1 MSDLDAVPAYTRM
14 SVPVRGGD
22 LAVGV
27 WGPHDGPVVL
37 AVHGVTASHL
47 CWPLVAAH
55 LPGIRLVAPD
65 LRGRGRSNGLPGPW
79 GMPQH
84 ADDLAAVLSAL
95 GVDRAVVLGHS
106 MGAFASLVLAN
117 RHPEKV
123 SSLVLVDGGLPLASP
138 AGVSDDDLTRA
149 ILGPAAERLSMTFAS
164 RAEYVD
170 FWRKHPAFSG
180 HWNQA
185 VEDYVNYDLVG
196 SEPELRPSSSYDAV
210 AADSI
215 ELRGGAS
222 LMKALAE
229 LAHPATFLSA
239 PRGLM
244 NEETPLYSAE
254 EIDTWRGKLPG
265 LRTLGVP
272 DVNHYTIVL
281 SDRGAA
287 AVAAVV
293 AEAVS
298 AADHDG
304 DEHRVVNA
312 RD

>member
-1 MSDLDAVPAYTRM
+1 MSEHERLT
-14 SVPVRGGD
+14 VPVRGGN

-27 WGPHDGPVVL
+27 WGPQDGPVVL

-55 LPGIRLVAPD
+55 LPGIRFVAAD
-65 LRGRGRSNGLPGPW
+65 LRGRGRSNELPGPW

-84 ADDLAAVLSAL
+84 ADDLAAVLSGL
-95 GVDRAVVLGHS
+95 GIDRAVVLGHS

-123 SSLVLVDGGLPLASP
+123 SALVLVDGGLPLASP
-138 AGVSDDDLTRA
+138 AGVSDDDLTKA

-164 RAEYVD
+164 RAEYLD
-170 FWRKHPAFSG
+170 FWRKHPAFTG

-185 VEDYVNYDLVG
+185 VEDYLNYDLVG

-229 LAHPATFLSA
+229 LVHPTTFLSA

-244 NEETPLYSAE
+244 NEETPLYTVE
-254 EIDTWRGKLPG
+254 EIESWRRKLPG
-265 LRTLGVP
+265 LKTSEVS

-287 AVAAVV
+287 SVAA
-293 AEAVS
+293 AVS
-298 AADHDG
+298 DAVESAAQASLHLG
-304 DEHRVVNA
+304 KSLS
-312 RD
+312 

>member
-1 MSDLDAVPAYTRM
+1 MSDAVLVNNYERM
-14 SVPVRGGD
+14 SVPVRGGN

-27 WGPHDGPVVL
+27 WGPDDGPAVL

-47 CWPLVAAH
+47 CWPLVAAR
-55 LPGIRLVAPD
+55 LPGIRFIAPD
-65 LRGRGRSNGLPGPW
+65 LRGRGRSNELPGPW

-117 RHPEKV
+117 RHPDRV
-123 SSLVLVDGGLPLASP
+123 SSLVLVDGGLPLP
-138 AGVSDDDLTRA
+138 APSGVSDDELMRA
-149 ILGPAAERLSMTFAS
+149 TLGPAADRLSMTFAS

-180 HWNQA
+180 QWTQT

-196 SEPELRPSSSYDAV
+196 TPPELHPSSSYDAV

-229 LAHPATFLSA
+229 LAHPTTFLPA

-244 NEETPLYSAE
+244 NEATPLYPAE
-254 EIDTWRGKLPG
+254 EIETWRGKLPG
-265 LRTLGVP
+265 LNTVRVP
-272 DVNHYTIVL
+272 DVNHYTIVM
-281 SDRGAA
+281 SDRGAESVAA
-287 AVAAVV
+287 AVADVV
-293 AEAVS
+293 TTEAMKT
-298 AADHDG
+298 
-304 DEHRVVNA
+304 